1 MKKLEKEAVLKEQ
14 LILVSAVSFFIFIM
28 PYIIHLALDGIQP
41 ADTESFGRINQDIE
55 VQIGEETVQIQLET
69 YLLGALARCCEPVCN
84 AETLKAMAVVLRSN
98 AVCAIVEDEKI
109 PRESFYTEEELRIL
123 WGNEYE
129 ENIQRYREIIMST
142 EGIVLFY
149 EGDIVA
155 VPFHQLSA
163 GVTRDSE
170 IFSQYLPYVVSVES
184 AEDMYA
190 DGYFTIMEIK
200 KDAVGEDFAVLTRD
214 RFGYAVTV
222 TFQGEEISA
231 EAFRQR
237 FGLPSAC
244 FDFEINEDFYVFHVR
259 GKGHGFGLS
268 IYGAEAMAQKGNSF
282 AEILE
287 YFYPGIEIRKENRS
301 DVAA

>member
-1 MKKLEKEAVLKEQ
+1 MKKLEKEAVLKERMI
-14 LILVSAVSFFIFIM
+14 LISAVSFFIFII

-41 ADTESFGRINQDIE
+41 ADTESFGQINQSIK
-55 VQIGEETVQIQLET
+55 VQIGDEIEQIQLEV
-69 YLLGALARCCEPVCN
+69 YLLGALARCCEPACHD
-84 AETLKAMAVVLRSN
+84 ETLKAMTVVLRSN
-98 AVCAIVEDEKI
+98 AVCAIIENREVV
-109 PRESFYTEEELRIL
+109 RESFYTEEELRIL
-123 WGNEYE
+123 WGKDYE
-129 ENIQRYREIIMST
+129 GNIQRYREIIMST
-142 EGIVLFY
+142 EGIVLFF
-149 EGDIVA
+149 EGDIVD

-170 IFSQYLPYVVSVES
+170 ILPQYLPYVVSVES

-200 KDAVGEDFAVLTRD
+200 KDVLGEDFAILTQD

-222 TFQGEEISA
+222 KLQGEEISG
-231 EAFRQR
+231 EVFRQM
-237 FGLPSAC
+237 FALPSAC
-244 FDFEINEDFYVFHVR
+244 FDYDIKEDFYIFHVR

-268 IYGAEAMAQKGNSF
+268 IYGAEALAQKGNSF

-301 DVAA
+301 DVVA